1 MDINHKT
8 TNLRINSSRLWDS
21 LMEMAKIGPGIAGGN
36 NRQALTDEDAQGRA
50 LFLKWC
56 DEAGLTMGID
66 QMGTMFARR
75 EGTRPDLLPVYVGSH
90 LDTQPTGGKYDGV
103 LGVLAGLEIIR
114 TLNDQGIETK
124 HPIVIV
130 NFTNEE
136 GTRFP
141 PAMVASGVFA
151 GVHSL
156 DWAYSREDSE
166 GKTFGEE
173 LKRINWI
180 GDEEVGSR
188 KMKAFFELHI
198 EQGPILELEEKE
210 IGIVTH
216 GQGLS
221 WLEITLTGK
230 ESHTGSTPMH
240 MRINAGL
247 GMARITQL
255 VDEIAHNYEPNAV
268 GAIGQCDIY
277 PNSRNIIPGKAVF
290 TVDFRHPE
298 KSIIT
303 LMEEELRLG
312 AEKIAKEI
320 GLTLEIESVGGFDPV
335 TFDPDCVA
343 MIRASAEKLGYGYR
357 DLVSGAGHDA
367 CWINKV
373 APTAMVMCPC
383 VGGLSHNEAEEITQK
398 WASAGADVLLHSV
411 LDSAEIIN

>member
-1 MDINHKT
+1 MKHKT

-50 LFLKWC
+50 LFHKWC
-56 DEAGLTMGID
+56 DDAGLTMGVD

-210 IGIVTH
+210 IGVVTH

-230 ESHTGSTPMH
+230 ESHTGSTPMP
-240 MRINAGL
+240 MRVNAGL

-255 VDEIAHNYEPNAV
+255 VDEIAHSYKPNAV
-268 GAIGQCDIY
+268 GAIGQCNIY

-298 KSIIT
+298 KSIISS
-303 LMEEELRLG
+303 MEEELRLG